1 MEVEDRCNDVRAE
14 RERKNV
20 RSRQEDRQFDPNGNL
35 VDYRVPKTID
45 DINDW
50 LDGPISPI
58 EVIEWDSSLYF
69 FEELSQPENIS
80 LRKSLWEKVYEEYAS
95 GKKVSLSLYKEQL
108 FLRKYCFHP
117 IESVELKNYFKSAY
131 QECMEN
137 IEKLIVIEGMSQIK
151 IDAALGPSFNVEMAR
166 EVLVML
172 ENPSVE
178 NDIQIAKILR
188 RLNYPIQAI
197 FFLQDHIGLDKDKM
211 IANTSLLATTIDL
224 FTLDK
229 LQEESIGSNVEK
241 HSPFNSIEEFVDY
254 FQKVM
259 SLDKENTYI
268 RKSFA
273 RWMLFDNEST
283 GDEVLELQKWILH
296 KTAHETVESR
306 KMMAHQVNNALT
318 LKVVENEEL
327 KNELVT
333 LAKDILLTSGER
345 DPEFSSMDNTFR
357 LIVSI
362 IRRQISN
369 IREDTSNG
377 RHKEAKIIH
386 MQVEKRILLLL
397 DILERHPKHKA
408 YKGRHKMTANL
419 MSELGEVA

>member
-1 MEVEDRCNDVRAE
+1 VRT
-14 RERKNV
+14 ERKNL
-20 RSRQEDRQFDPNGNL
+20 RSRQEDKQFDPNGNL

-95 GKKVSLSLYKEQL
+95 GKKVSLSPYKEQL

-117 IESVELKNYFKSAY
+117 IESVELKNYFNSAY

-197 FFLQDHIGLDKDKM
+197 FFLQDHIGLDKEKM
-211 IANTSLLATTIDL
+211 IATTSLLATTIDL

-229 LQEESIGSNVEK
+229 LQKESIGSNVEK

-254 FQKVM
+254 FQ
-259 SLDKENTYI
+259 
-268 RKSFA
+268 
-273 RWMLFDNEST
+273 
-283 GDEVLELQKWILH
+283 
-296 KTAHETVESR
+296 
-306 KMMAHQVNNALT
+306 
-318 LKVVENEEL
+318 
-327 KNELVT
+327 
-333 LAKDILLTSGER
+333 
-345 DPEFSSMDNTFR
+345 
-357 LIVSI
+357 
-362 IRRQISN
+362 
-369 IREDTSNG
+369 
-377 RHKEAKIIH
+377 
-386 MQVEKRILLLL
+386 
-397 DILERHPKHKA
+397 
-408 YKGRHKMTANL
+408 
-419 MSELGEVA
+419 